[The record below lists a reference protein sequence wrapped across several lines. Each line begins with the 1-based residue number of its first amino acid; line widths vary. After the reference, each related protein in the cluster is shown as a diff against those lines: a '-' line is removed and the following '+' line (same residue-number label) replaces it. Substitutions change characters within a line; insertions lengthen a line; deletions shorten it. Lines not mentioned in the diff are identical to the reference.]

1 MIRLPPDSEA
11 ESEYTHLGRQKDV
24 SQNLDLTGMKL
35 LDNDTSALNNV
46 SNLQDASGLDILSG
60 DGDKEYYIQ
69 ASVFNVVQEGPTS
82 ADLPANSLPLAPVLM
97 VDRNQTMEI
106 IEEETETDIDHS
118 TVLDDQSTPSP
129 DRRRKKG
136 DGLGAG
142 KKQDVSALDQT
153 VVSDCLSPKSA
164 NVNKLLSFFDK
175 SQILDKT
182 DVPTGSRD
190 ASKIED
196 EAPPDDEAENRFMQN
211 LNRQNYVETLKNK
224 E

>member
-1 MIRLPPDSEA
+1 
-11 ESEYTHLGRQKDV
+11 
-24 SQNLDLTGMKL
+24 
-35 LDNDTSALNNV
+35 
-46 SNLQDASGLDILSG
+46 
-60 DGDKEYYIQ
+60 
-69 ASVFNVVQEGPTS
+69 
-82 ADLPANSLPLAPVLM
+82 
-97 VDRNQTMEI
+97 MEI

-136 DGLGAG
+136 GDGVGAG

-182 DVPTGSRD
+182 NVPTGSRD
-190 ASKIED
+190 VSKIED
-196 EAPPDDEAENRFMQN
+196 EAPLPDDEAEQRFMQN

>member
-1 MIRLPPDSEA
+1 
-11 ESEYTHLGRQKDV
+11 
-24 SQNLDLTGMKL
+24 
-35 LDNDTSALNNV
+35 
-46 SNLQDASGLDILSG
+46 
-60 DGDKEYYIQ
+60 
-69 ASVFNVVQEGPTS
+69 
-82 ADLPANSLPLAPVLM
+82 
-97 VDRNQTMEI
+97 MEI

-129 DRRRKKG
+129 DRRHKKG
-136 DGLGAG
+136 GGALGAG

-175 SQILDKT
+175 SQILDISKT
-182 DVPTGSRD
+182 NIPTGSRD
-190 ASKIED
+190 VSKIED
-196 EAPPDDEAENRFMQN
+196 EAPLPDDEAEKRFMQN

>member
-1 MIRLPPDSEA
+1 M
-11 ESEYTHLGRQKDV
+11 DV
-24 SQNLDLTGMKL
+24 
-35 LDNDTSALNNV
+35 
-46 SNLQDASGLDILSG
+46 
-60 DGDKEYYIQ
+60 
-69 ASVFNVVQEGPTS
+69 
-82 ADLPANSLPLAPVLM
+82 
-97 VDRNQTMEI
+97 

-129 DRRRKKG
+129 DRRRNKG
-136 DGLGAG
+136 GGLGAG
-142 KKQDVSALDQT
+142 KTQDASALDQT

-182 DVPTGSRD
+182 NVPTGSRD
-190 ASKIED
+190 VSKIED
-196 EAPPDDEAENRFMQN
+196 EAPPADDDAEQRFMQN

>member
-1 MIRLPPDSEA
+1 
-11 ESEYTHLGRQKDV
+11 
-24 SQNLDLTGMKL
+24 
-35 LDNDTSALNNV
+35 
-46 SNLQDASGLDILSG
+46 
-60 DGDKEYYIQ
+60 
-69 ASVFNVVQEGPTS
+69 
-82 ADLPANSLPLAPVLM
+82 
-97 VDRNQTMEI
+97 MEI

-136 DGLGAG
+136 DGIGAG

-175 SQILDKT
+175 SHILDKT
-182 DVPTGSRD
+182 DVPAGSRD

-196 EAPPDDEAENRFMQN
+196 DAPPDDDAENRFMQN

>member
-1 MIRLPPDSEA
+1 
-11 ESEYTHLGRQKDV
+11 
-24 SQNLDLTGMKL
+24 
-35 LDNDTSALNNV
+35 
-46 SNLQDASGLDILSG
+46 
-60 DGDKEYYIQ
+60 
-69 ASVFNVVQEGPTS
+69 
-82 ADLPANSLPLAPVLM
+82 
-97 VDRNQTMEI
+97 MEI

-129 DRRRKKG
+129 DRRGKKGG

-182 DVPTGSRD
+182 NVPTGSGD
-190 ASKIED
+190 VSKIED
-196 EAPPDDEAENRFMQN
+196 EAPPDDEAEKRFMQN
-211 LNRQNYVETLKNK
+211 LNRQNYVEILKNK

>member
-1 MIRLPPDSEA
+1 
-11 ESEYTHLGRQKDV
+11 
-24 SQNLDLTGMKL
+24 
-35 LDNDTSALNNV
+35 
-46 SNLQDASGLDILSG
+46 
-60 DGDKEYYIQ
+60 
-69 ASVFNVVQEGPTS
+69 
-82 ADLPANSLPLAPVLM
+82 
-97 VDRNQTMEI
+97 MEV

-136 DGLGAG
+136 GKGVGAG

-153 VVSDCLSPKSA
+153 VISDCLSPKSA

-182 DVPTGSRD
+182 NVPTGSRD

-196 EAPPDDEAENRFMQN
+196 EAPPPDDEAEKTIHAKSKSPKLR
-211 LNRQNYVETLKNK
+211 
-224 E
+224 